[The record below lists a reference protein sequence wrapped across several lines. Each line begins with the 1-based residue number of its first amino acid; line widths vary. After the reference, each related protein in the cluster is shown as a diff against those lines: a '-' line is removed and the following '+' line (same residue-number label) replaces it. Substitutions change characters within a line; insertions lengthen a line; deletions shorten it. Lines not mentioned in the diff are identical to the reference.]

1 MESEHCS
8 KFGSNIEEVTS
19 NYHIKTSPI
28 MEWMLVLER
37 EGKSDAEFEA
47 ILTAKFPNVGFGK
60 KHHNRRIPDIAQ
72 LLLLDSSKRAKL
84 TREEVIAIVLY
95 TGPMVRP

>member
-19 NYHIKTSPI
+19 NYHIKTSPR

-72 LLLLDSSKRAKL
+72 LLLLDSAFQSFAVDHLVKRQRQSRL
-84 TREEVIAIVLY
+84 LSWS
-95 TGPMVRP
+95 